1 MQRKFVV
8 FVLILCCLLCAC
20 SYSVRI
26 TVEPEGAAI
35 TVDGIPVE
43 NGSTYR
49 TRQQTVRII
58 AEAEGYLPVDEQF
71 VNKLFTINQFAI
83 VLNKKTFFVHI
94 ETSEGSSSVVEQNR
108 VLGETPCDVML
119 DYGVHVLTLSR
130 AGYADDAC
138 RIDVRSNASYTFQ
151 HHKEGTPFQAL
162 GIFSCGV
169 QPKQVIFSPDDD
181 YILIPLLGECGFDVF
196 SVPELKMI
204 KRIEPPDPSK
214 QTGYPEG
221 LFLKERNV
229 FWISQMTTNSIYEY
243 SWPGMEYRR
252 TIPTGGVWSK
262 FMAWHHDQNIAAISN
277 WLSNTVSIINPESGE
292 IIKKLPTAAV
302 PRGLTFTKHGKY
314 LVVTAFEGGRISL
327 FDTSSWKE
335 IKYIQKTGSNMRH
348 AVLSPDD
355 MTLYVSDM
363 GNNCVYEID
372 MNTFTIINLYKVDQN
387 PNTIDISPDGRLLVV
402 SCRGPNNPVSYLLR
416 SPRSGYI
423 VVIDLK
429 QKRIVAMFSGGNQPT
444 GLDISNSG
452 KYLCFSNFLDNT
464 IELFYL
470 GDYNAIYTQ

>member
-1 MQRKFVV
+1 MRTKYVV
-8 FVLILCCLLCAC
+8 LLFAVCWLVCSC
-20 SYSVRI
+20 SYSVHI

-35 TVDGIPVE
+35 TVDGIPIE
-43 NGSTYR
+43 NGTTIR
-49 TRQQTVRII
+49 THQKTIRVM
-58 AEAEGYLPVDEQF
+58 AEVEGYVPVDELF
-71 VNKLFTINQFAI
+71 VNKIFAINQHAI
-83 VLNKKTFFVHI
+83 VLNKRTFTVHI
-94 ETSEGSSSVVEQNR
+94 ETIEGSSALLEQNKL
-108 VLGETPCDVML
+108 LGQTPCDVVL

-130 AGYADDAC
+130 PGYADEMC
-138 RIDVRSNASYTFQ
+138 RVDVRQNASYTFQ

-181 YILIPLLGECGFDVF
+181 YILIPLLGERGFDVF
-196 SVPELKMI
+196 SVSELKMV

-243 SWPGMEYRR
+243 SWPGLEYRR

-262 FMAWHHDQNIAAISN
+262 YMAWHNSQHIAAISN
-277 WLSNTVSIINPESGE
+277 WLSNTVSIINPESGD
-292 IIKKLPTAAV
+292 IINKLPTAAV
-302 PRGLTFTKHGKY
+302 PRGLAFTKDGKY
-314 LVVTAFEGGRISL
+314 LIVTAFEGGRISL
-327 FDTSSWKE
+327 FETSSWKE
-335 IKYIQKTGSNMRH
+335 IKYIQKAGSNMRH

-372 MNTFTIINLYKVDQN
+372 MNSFTVTNSYEVDLN

-423 VVIDLK
+423 VVIDVQ
-429 QKRIVAMFSGGNQPT
+429 QKRIVAMFAGGNQPT

-470 GDYNAIYTQ
+470 GDYNVSHTK